1 MATTHDTVTQ
11 RLSEYLDGELTAAE
25 GAAVDAHLAECAECR
40 LALEQLRGIVAA
52 AGTLGG
58 HLPSRDLWAGVEGR
72 IAVTAA
78 PGRRLSFTLPQLA
91 AAAVILMALS
101 GGLAYFVRPAPAPPT
116 TEVAESAA
124 AGDRIVAAR
133 LSDPHFEGAVADLQ
147 RTLEAGRGRLDP
159 ETVRVVEQNLATI
172 DEAIEQCRRAL
183 EADPANAFLNS
194 HLVSARQR
202 KLALLRQA
210 TALTTGS

>member
-1 MATTHDTVTQ
+1 MAATHDAVTE
-11 RLSEYLDGELTAAE
+11 RLSEYLDGDLTAAE
-25 GAAVDAHLAECAECR
+25 AAAVDAHLAECAECR
-40 LALEQLRGIVAA
+40 LAVGQLRGIVAA

-58 HLPSRDLWAGVEGR
+58 HAPSRDLWAGVERR
-72 IAVTAA
+72 IGSAAA
-78 PGRRLSFTLPQLA
+78 PRRRFSFTLPQLA

-101 GGLAYFVRPAPAPPT
+101 GGLVHLLRPSPAPLA
-116 TEVAESAA
+116 TEVAETAA
-124 AGDRIVAAR
+124 PGDRIVPVR
-133 LSDPHFEGAVADLQ
+133 LSDPQYEGAVADLQ

>member
-1 MATTHDTVTQ
+1 MAMTHDAAIE
-11 RLSEYLDGELTAAE
+11 RLSEYLDGELTPA
-25 GAAVDAHLAECAECR
+25 GTAAVDAHLAACAECR
-40 LALEQLRGIVAA
+40 LAVSQLRGIVAA

-72 IAVTAA
+72 IASAAA
-78 PGRRLSFTLPQLA
+78 PRRRFSFTLPQLA
-91 AAAVILMALS
+91 AAAVILIALS
-101 GGLAYFVRPAPAPPT
+101 GGLVYLFRPAPAPLA
-116 TEVAESAA
+116 TEVAETAA
-124 AGDRIVAAR
+124 AGDRIVPVR
-133 LSDPHFEGAVADLQ
+133 LSDPHYDGAVADLQ

-159 ETVRVVEQNLATI
+159 GTVRVVERNLAAI

-183 EADPANAFLNS
+183 EADPANAYLNS